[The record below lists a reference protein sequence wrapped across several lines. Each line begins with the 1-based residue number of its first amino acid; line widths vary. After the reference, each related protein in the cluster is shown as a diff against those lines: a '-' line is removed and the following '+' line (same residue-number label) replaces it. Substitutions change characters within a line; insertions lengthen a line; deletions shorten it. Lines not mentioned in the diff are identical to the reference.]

1 MPSVKLIPLIL
12 IAGMLGTLCR
22 YAGLKLAAAHAGS
35 FPFGTAA
42 VNIAG
47 AFLAGFLFA
56 AAKNRFH
63 GLEPWLPVLL
73 IGFLGAFTTFS
84 TLMLETVNM
93 MFAGAWNRSIL
104 NLLGQNAAGLLA
116 AAGGIALGRVI

>member
-1 MPSVKLIPLIL
+1 MPPVKLIPLIL

-22 YAGLKLAAAHAGS
+22 YAGLKLATAYSGS
-35 FPFGTAA
+35 IPLGTAA
-42 VNIAG
+42 VNITG

-63 GLEPWLPVLL
+63 GLDPWLPVLL
-73 IGFLGAFTTFS
+73 VGFLGAFTTFS

-93 MFAGAWNRSIL
+93 AFAGAWNRSIL
-104 NLLGQNAAGLLA
+104 NLLGQNTAGLLA
-116 AAGGIALGRVI
+116 AAGGIALGRII